1 MAKNNARIPDI
12 QTIIAAGIDP
22 KTGLPIK
29 LTSIDCKLQSG
40 IRKVLRILDEQ
51 NAINRYKWYN
61 LPNGIDGNLIER
73 ILYFKGQLM
82 FFYVKLENKFYVL
95 PFALNNSI
103 DIYGRFK
110 SVQGLPFNGT
120 AKEERGLEIFTRTV
134 VWDEETI
141 DERTPFDGCVLLTD
155 YTKAIPQT
163 IIPRSL
169 LQEPILD
176 AMSEAFPF
184 ARTSLIANSGVKGY
198 RVNSADEAAS
208 VKEASRGV
216 KDAALNGDPWAAI
229 IGQVEF
235 QDLTSAGSALK
246 SEEYLIYLQ
255 ALDNFRL
262 SLYGLKTGGLFQKKS
277 HMLES
282 EQSMNEAN
290 TLLAYQDG
298 LTLRQRFCD
307 FVNAIWGLGIWVEPS
322 ECVTGTDDNMDGLLF
337 DDQDQ
342 SGIPGEQDSSMVDA
356 GGEENEN

>member
-1 MAKNNARIPDI
+1 MAKNNARIIDVHSL
-12 QTIIAAGIDP
+12 IAAGIDP

-29 LTSIDCKLQSG
+29 LANNEEFLERG
-40 IRKVLRILDEQ
+40 IYNNLKILDEQ
-51 NAINRYKWYN
+51 NAINRFKWYN
-61 LPNGIDGNLIER
+61 LPSGLDSNLIER

-82 FFYVKLENKFYVL
+82 FFFSPTDQKFYAL
-95 PFALNNSI
+95 PFALNSSI

-120 AKEERGLEIFTRTV
+120 NEEKGIEAFSRRV
-134 VWDEETI
+134 VWNDEEI
-141 DERTPFDGCVLLTD
+141 DETDFEEGCVLLTD
-155 YTKAIPQT
+155 YCKGISQT
-163 IIPRSL
+163 IIARSI
-169 LQEPILD
+169 LQDPIIK
-176 AMSEAFPF
+176 AMAEAFPF
-184 ARTSLIANSGVKGY
+184 ARTSLISNSGVKGF
-198 RVNSADEAAS
+198 RVENSDDVAS

-216 KDAALNGDPWAAI
+216 LEAAKTGNPWVGIAATM
-229 IGQVEF
+229 EF

-282 EQSMNEAN
+282 EQSMNESN
-290 TLLAYQDG
+290 TLLAFQDS
-298 LTLRQRFCD
+298 LAIRQRFCD

-322 ECVTGTDDNMDGLLF
+322 ECVTGMDDNMDGLLF
-337 DDQDQ
+337 DEEDQ
-342 SGIPGEQDSSMVDA
+342 SGEPGEQDIMSED